1 MNQLRTALAAHTEVP
16 GLVALVAK
24 GKQVEAVALGTSEDR
39 GGAPIQRD
47 SIFRIASMTKPVTAA
62 ATMVLVDDGV
72 LSLDTPVEKWLPELA
87 NRRVLKRPDS
97 EVDDT
102 VPVERAPTVRDLLT
116 FTWGFGIPMAPPGT
130 LPIQRAIDQLKLCQK
145 IPMPSDYAPPDEWV
159 RQLST
164 LPLMHQPGARWMY
177 NTGADVLGVLIARAS
192 KQAFDAFLHERIF
205 APLGMR
211 DTGFACPAA
220 NLGRFTAVYTVDRE
234 RLKLYDPIDGEWSKP
249 PPFASGAAGLVS
261 TVDDFHAFGAML
273 LARGGKVLS
282 EKAATLM
289 MSDQL
294 TAAQRAASNDFV
306 NLFVD
311 HSWGFGGE
319 VVTGKDVSGSP
330 GSYGWDGG
338 LGSVFRVDPARQV
351 VTVLLSNRSFESPEP
366 PAVMKDFWRA
376 AS

>member
-1 MNQLRTALAAHTEVP
+1 VNQLRSTLAAHTEVP

-24 GKQVEAVALGTSEDR
+24 GKQVEAVALGTSEDH
-39 GGAPIQRD
+39 GGTQIQRD
-47 SIFRIASMTKPVTAA
+47 SIFRIASMSKPVTAA

-72 LSLDTPVEKWLPELA
+72 LSLETPVEKWVPELA
-87 NRRVLKRPDS
+87 NRRVLKRLDS
-97 EVDDT
+97 GLDDT
-102 VPVERAPTVRDLLT
+102 VPVERVPTVRDLLT

-130 LPIQRAIDQLKLCQK
+130 LPIQRAIDQLKLGQT

-159 RQLST
+159 RQLAT

-177 NTGADVLGVLIARAS
+177 NTGIDVLSVVIARAT
-192 KQAFDAFLHERIF
+192 KQPLETFLQERIF
-205 APLGMR
+205 APLGMH
-211 DTGFACPAA
+211 DTAFYCPPAKRA
-220 NLGRFTAVYTVDRE
+220 RFTASYLATG
-234 RLKLYDPIDGEWSKP
+234 KLYDAIDGEWSKP
-249 PPFASGAAGLVS
+249 PPFPSGAAGLVS

-273 LARGGKVLS
+273 RARGGKVLS
-282 EKAATLM
+282 EKSATLM

-311 HSWGFGGE
+311 HSWGFGGMI
-319 VVTGKDVSGSP
+319 VTGKDVSASP

-338 LGSVFRVDPARQV
+338 LGSVFRVDPARQM
-351 VTVLLSNRSFESPEP
+351 VTVLMSNRAFASPEP
-366 PAVMKDFWRA
+366 PAVMKDFWRD

>member
-1 MNQLRTALAAHTEVP
+1 MSQLRSTLAAHTEVP

-24 GKQVEAVALGTSEDR
+24 RGEIEVVPLGTTQEH
-39 GGAPIQRD
+39 GTVPVQRD
-47 SIFRIASMTKPVTAA
+47 SIFRIASMSKPVTAA

-72 LSLDTPVEKWLPELA
+72 LSLDTPVERWLPELA
-87 NRRVLKRPDS
+87 NRRVLKRLDS
-97 EVDDT
+97 ELDDT

-130 LPIQRAIDQLKLCQK
+130 LPIQRALDQLKLCQK

-159 RQLST
+159 RQLAT

-177 NTGADVLGVLIARAS
+177 NTGSDVLSVLIARATN
-192 KQAFDAFLHERIF
+192 QPFETFLQDRIF
-205 APLGMR
+205 APLGMT
-211 DTGFACPAA
+211 DTAFYCPPPKRS
-220 NLGRFTAVYTVDRE
+220 RFTASYIVDRD
-234 RLKLYDPIDGEWSKP
+234 RLKLYDPVDGEWSKP
-249 PPFASGAAGLVS
+249 PPFPSGAAGLVS

-273 LARGGKVLS
+273 LARGGKILS
-282 EKAATLM
+282 QQSATLM
-289 MSDQL
+289 TSDQL

-319 VVTGKDVSGSP
+319 VVTGKDLSGSP

-338 LGSVFRVDPARQV
+338 LGSVFRVDPARQTV
-351 VTVLLSNRSFESPEP
+351 KVLLSNRSFVSPEP

-376 AS
+376 A